1 MRHGTARFRSRAS
14 HRCMLVLRRRR
25 RSEHYNCAGCGCHPS
40 RGATAK
46 RKPANTPCPNGR
58 TSRIC
63 RPDLACSSHVLASVG
78 SATDRCLPA
87 STECYGALWDTL
99 PELGIVPENNAST
112 GGFERLQPIKRC
124 HHCFAVEN
132 MARQTSFM
140 ERLAKVTGIC
150 RKHGIATGQPY
161 PERLVTR
168 RVAVEGMHTTEPS
181 PKTSY
186 SPSISRRPWPI
197 S

>member
-1 MRHGTARFRSRAS
+1 MTPSSALVCDTKVKNFASR
-14 HRCMLVLRRRR
+14 
-25 RSEHYNCAGCGCHPS
+25 EG
-40 RGATAK
+40 
-46 RKPANTPCPNGR
+46 
-58 TSRIC
+58 
-63 RPDLACSSHVLASVG
+63 
-78 SATDRCLPA
+78 LPA

-132 MARQTSFM
+132 IARQTSFM
-140 ERLAKVTGIC
+140 ERLAKVAGIC

-168 RVAVEGMHTTEPS
+168 RVAVGGHAYDRTIAENVVFAVYKSKAVANIVIAGIVAVR
-181 PKTSY
+181 Y
-186 SPSISRRPWPI
+186 GNIGI
-197 S
+197 